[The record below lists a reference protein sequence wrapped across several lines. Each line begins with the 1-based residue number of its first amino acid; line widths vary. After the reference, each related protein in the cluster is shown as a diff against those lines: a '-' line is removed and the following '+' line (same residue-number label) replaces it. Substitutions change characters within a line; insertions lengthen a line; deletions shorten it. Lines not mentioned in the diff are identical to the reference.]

1 MSINNVLVVYK
12 KSVYE
17 LYSNSPDKELREF
30 MAESNRDVERMKKS
44 HEAQQKSLE
53 TIVAGLSR
61 AGISH
66 EAIYRAELETMG
78 VGGSDLVISVGG
90 DGTFL
95 EVSHYILSPELPIL
109 GVNSDTNASTG
120 FFTYATADN
129 FAKVMEAIEN
139 GKAPITVLNR
149 LEVILNDKKLPE
161 PVLNDILVAHTNPAA
176 MTRYTLVADRVPTE
190 VRSSGL
196 LVCTAAG
203 STGWIY
209 QEGGVVMPLSSTEMQ
224 YFSRGVRGEKPQLAG
239 QLEVQSH
246 TRQGR
251 AYLDGAHLTYDF
263 TIGSVIKLIK
273 GPQLTVI
280 GNLEEKRAAYAAE
293 SLMK

>member
-1 MSINNVLVVYK
+1 MTEVLVVYK

-17 LYSNSPDKELREF
+17 LYSSSQDKELREF
-30 MAESNRDVERMKKS
+30 MAEASTDVERMKRS

-66 EAIYRAELETMG
+66 EAIYRGELEKRG
-78 VGGSDLVISVGG
+78 VGSKDLVISVGG

-95 EVSHYILSPELPIL
+95 EVSHYILSPEVPIL
-109 GVNSDTNASTG
+109 GVNPDTNTSTG
-120 FFTYATADN
+120 FFTYATAEN
-129 FAKVMEAIEN
+129 FATVMEAIEN

-149 LEVILNDKKLPE
+149 LEVILNGKKLPE

-176 MTRYTLVADRVPTE
+176 MTRYTLVADGVATD

-203 STGWIY
+203 STAWMY
-209 QEGGVVMPLSSTEMQ
+209 QENGTVIPLSSTEMQ
-224 YFSRGVRGEKPQLAG
+224 YFSRGVRGGKPQLAG

-251 AYLDGAHLTYDF
+251 LYIDGAHLTHDF
-263 TIGSVIKLIK
+263 TIGSAIKLIK

-280 GNLEEKRAAYAAE
+280 GDLEPKREKYA
-293 SLMK
+293 